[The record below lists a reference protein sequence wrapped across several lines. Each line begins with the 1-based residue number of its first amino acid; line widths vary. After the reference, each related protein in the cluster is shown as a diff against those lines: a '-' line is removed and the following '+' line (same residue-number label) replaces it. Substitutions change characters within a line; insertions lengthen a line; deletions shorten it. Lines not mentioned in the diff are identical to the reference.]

1 MSCQI
6 QTTVSLQ
13 GSVHRERTCSISSD
27 SIYLDYTA
35 SKHYLC
41 PRYFIKWYW
50 CVWWSIFER
59 LHFWSDKLQ
68 QASLVKFT
76 FSMYTLSIFERAP
89 IIHICRN
96 LYHSKQ
102 TQWHCGVG
110 IYREED
116 NWKED
121 RKADSQLI
129 LSLTKWEESKS
140 TNKSQSSLISSLS
153 AAMAESYV
161 LLRVFTGIFLLQIL
175 PNKSPRS
182 HFFHELRLFSVAL
195 SASSL
200 KIRQLIHQCPCK
212 NRDWYHNIKTLNN
225 IDSHRAM

>member
-6 QTTVSLQ
+6 QTPVSLQ

-76 FSMYTLSIFERAP
+76 FSMYTLSVFERAP
-89 IIHICRN
+89 ITHICRN

-102 TQWHCGVG
+102 THNGTGVLAFIEKKITEKKTG
-110 IYREED
+110 
-116 NWKED
+116 K
-121 RKADSQLI
+121 LI
-129 LSLTKWEESKS
+129 LSSFFLWPNEKKVRVQIRA
-140 TNKSQSSLISSLS
+140 NLHSSLSLS

-161 LLRVFTGIFLLQIL
+161 LLQVFTEIFLLQIL

-182 HFFHELRLFSVAL
+182 HFFHELRLFSVA
-195 SASSL
+195 SSL
-200 KIRQLIHQCPCK
+200 KIRQLIHQSPCK
-212 NRDWYHNIKTLNN
+212 NRNWYHNIKTLNN
-225 IDSHRAM
+225 TDSHRAM